1 MEVRT
6 LGDRSLCC
14 VEGAGRKDLPE
25 SDRFAVPFSLS
36 KYRFCRSLPLRY
48 QLQVAAGRS

>member
-1 MEVRT
+1 MEVPT

-14 VEGAGRKDLPE
+14 VEGAGKILPE

-48 QLQVAAGRS
+48 QLEVAAGQS